1 MAKFKL
7 KSNKNVIIRIIEIM
21 ITIMIIEGKLLDWFL
36 KDVTANLTNWSSR
49 VAKISKL
56 YFKVPSCFIILNYLP
71 FVLSFCAKNIIF
83 KFYPYLAIL
92 FWVQN

>member
-1 MAKFKL
+1 
-7 KSNKNVIIRIIEIM
+7 M
-21 ITIMIIEGKLLDWFL
+21 ITIMIIERK
-36 KDVTANLTNWSSR
+36 VTWLIFEDLTAKLTNWSSR
-49 VAKISKL
+49 VTKISKL
-56 YFKVPSCFIILNYLP
+56 YFKVPFCFIILIYLP